1 MVLAGQDACGFRFG
15 AQLEGDSPLLQV
27 HDLLLYCEDG
37 LPVLAV
43 CHRQSPV
50 IDLRIL
56 FYSMFALN
64 PEGPFA
70 NS

>member
-1 MVLAGQDACGFRFG
+1 MVLVGQDTGDFRFG
-15 AQLEGDSPLLQV
+15 AQLEGDAPLLQV

-43 CHRQSPV
+43 CHRRSPV

-56 FYSMFALN
+56 FYQHVCS
-64 PEGPFA
+64 E
-70 NS
+70 S